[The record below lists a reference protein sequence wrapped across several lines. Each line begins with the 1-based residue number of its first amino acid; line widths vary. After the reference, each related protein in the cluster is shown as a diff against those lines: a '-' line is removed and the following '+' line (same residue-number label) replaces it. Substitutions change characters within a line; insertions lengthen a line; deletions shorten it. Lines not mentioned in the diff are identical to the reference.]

1 MTSGVGTGVV
11 ALQLGRLNL
20 DLLVAQ
26 AFNGVVLG
34 MTFVLLAVGLTLIFG
49 MMNIVN
55 FAHGA
60 LLLLGAYAAWTV
72 TAATGSIVAGI
83 VGAPVAVAAVGVG
96 IERFG
101 ITRIY
106 EEELLIQLLLTFGIA
121 EMMTGVVEVVW
132 GRTNKQMTTAELGGS
147 VDLAVFTYPFFRLF
161 VIAVAAAAI
170 GALYLFLTRSDY
182 GLVVRGAIQDREMTA
197 ALGIDVGRAF
207 AVVFA
212 IGAGLAGL
220 AGALV
225 GPIRGVYPALGA
237 ELLVP
242 AFVVVVVGGMG
253 SLKGSVVSGL
263 ALGQVVSFTSLVYPA
278 ASQVVIYVAMAVVLL
293 VRPRGLFGEEAAE
306 I

>member
-1 MTSGVGTGVV
+1 MTAAAGTDAVV
-11 ALQLGRLNL
+11 VQLGQLSP
-20 DLLVAQ
+20 DLIVAQ

-83 VGAPVAVAAVGVG
+83 VAAPVAVAVVGVG
-96 IERFG
+96 VERFG

-106 EEELLIQLLLTFGIA
+106 DEELLIQLLLTFGIA
-121 EMMTGVVEVVW
+121 EIMTGVVEAVW
-132 GRTNKQMTTAELGGS
+132 GRTNRQMTTAELGGS
-147 VDLAVFTYPFFRLF
+147 VDLVAFTYPVFRMI
-161 VIAVAAAAI
+161 VVAVAAGAVV
-170 GALYLFLTRSDY
+170 ALYLFLTRTDY

-197 ALGIDVGRAF
+197 ALGVDVGRAF
-207 AVVFA
+207 VVVFA

-225 GPIRGVYPALGA
+225 SPIRGVYPALGA

-263 ALGQVVSFTSLVYPA
+263 VLGQVVVFTSLVYPA
-278 ASQVVIYVAMAVVLL
+278 ASQVVIYVAMALVLL

-306 I
+306 V